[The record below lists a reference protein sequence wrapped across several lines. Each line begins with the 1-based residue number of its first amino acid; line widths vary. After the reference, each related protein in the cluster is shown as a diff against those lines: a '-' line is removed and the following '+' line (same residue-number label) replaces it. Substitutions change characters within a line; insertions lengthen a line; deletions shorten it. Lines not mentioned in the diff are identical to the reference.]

1 MPIIIIST
9 ETEQSARQIAPATAE
24 ALGYQCLGPEILAD
38 IAAECSVPQEKLA
51 QALGKVQSKFKRMR
65 AKTRSQLLALV
76 EAAVLD
82 RLTAGNIVCW
92 GLAAHLYVQ
101 GVSHA
106 VKVRL
111 LANRGQQA
119 EKTAAAQNIPVKR
132 AEKAIQDAI
141 RKQTQWSQSA
151 YDQDES
157 DPSMYDLVINLEQI
171 DPDES
176 VRTISGVAAYRK
188 FKPMTY
194 SIKTLAENALAAKV
208 KTKLLD
214 TMSDVRVQARDGKV
228 VVTSKALKRERQKK
242 AAAIKELAGQVPG
255 VEFVEVHL
263 INYVI
268 REAAESLR

>member
-1 MPIIIIST
+1 MPIIIISS
-9 ETEQSARQIAPATAE
+9 ETEEAARQIAPATAE
-24 ALGYQCLGPEILAD
+24 ALGYPCLGPEILAD
-38 IAAECSVPQEKLA
+38 IAAQSNVPEEKLT
-51 QALGKVQSKFKRMR
+51 QALGNIQSKFKRMR
-65 AKTRSQLLALV
+65 SKTRSQLLAQV
-76 EAAVLD
+76 ESAVLD
-82 RLTAGNIVCW
+82 RLMPGNIVCW
-92 GLAAHLYVQ
+92 GVAAHLYVQ

-111 LANRGQQA
+111 LANREQQA
-119 EKTAAAQNIPVKR
+119 EQMAAAQNITVKR
-132 AEKAIQDAI
+132 AEKSIQDAI
-141 RKQTQWSQSA
+141 RKQVQWSRSA
-151 YDQDES
+151 YELDET
-157 DPSMYDLVINLEQI
+157 DPSIYDLVVNLEQI
-171 DPDES
+171 DPDEA
-176 VRTISGVAAYRK
+176 VRTITGAAAYRK

-208 KTKLLD
+208 KTKLLG

-242 AAAIKELAGQVPG
+242 AAAIKELAGQVEG

>member
-1 MPIIIIST
+1 MPIIIISS
-9 ETEQSARQIAPATAE
+9 ETEEAARQVAPAVAE
-24 ALGYQCLGPEILAD
+24 ALGCPCIGPEILAG
-38 IAAECSVPQEKLA
+38 IAAECRVPDEKLA

-65 AKTRSQLLALV
+65 SKTRSQLLAHV
-76 EAAVLD
+76 ETAILD
-82 RLTAGNIVCW
+82 RLMAGDIVCW
-92 GLAAHLYVQ
+92 GVAAHLYVQ

-119 EKTAAAQNIPVKR
+119 EQMAAARNMTVKR
-132 AEKAIQDAI
+132 AEKTIQDAI
-141 RKQTQWSQSA
+141 RKRAQWSRSA

-171 DPDES
+171 EPDEAVS
-176 VRTISGVAAYRK
+176 TITGAAAYRK
-188 FKPMTY
+188 FIPMTY

-242 AAAIKELAGQVPG
+242 AAAIKQLAGQVEG

>member
-1 MPIIIIST
+1 MPIIIISS
-9 ETEQSARQIAPATAE
+9 ETAESARQIAPAAAE
-24 ALGYQCLGPEILAD
+24 ALGYQCLGPEILSD
-38 IAAECSVPQEKLA
+38 IAGECSVPEEKLT
-51 QALGKVQSKFKRMR
+51 QALGNNPSKFKRMR
-65 AKTRSQLLALV
+65 SKSRSQLLAHV

-82 RLTAGNIVCW
+82 RLMADNIVCW
-92 GLAAHLYVQ
+92 GVAAHLYVQ

-106 VKVRL
+106 MKVRL
-111 LANRGQQA
+111 LANRGHQA
-119 EKTAAAQNIPVKR
+119 EQMAAAQNMTVKR
-132 AEKAIQDAI
+132 AEKSIQDAI
-141 RKQTQWSQSA
+141 RKQAQWSQSA
-151 YDQDES
+151 YDIDES
-157 DPSMYDLVINLEQI
+157 DPAMYDLVVNLEQI
-171 DPDES
+171 DPDEA
-176 VRTISGVAAYRK
+176 VRTLVGAAAYRK

-242 AAAIKELAGQVPG
+242 AAAIKELAGRVEG

>member
-1 MPIIIIST
+1 MPIIIISS
-9 ETEQSARQIAPATAE
+9 ETEESARQIATATAE
-24 ALGYQCLGPEILAD
+24 ALGYPCLGPEILAH
-38 IAAECSVPQEKLA
+38 IAAECGIPQEKLDL
-51 QALGKVQSKFKRMR
+51 ALGHIQSKFKKMR
-65 AKTRSQLLALV
+65 SKTRSQLLAHV

-82 RLTAGNIVCW
+82 RLKAGDIVCW

-111 LANRGQQA
+111 LANRVNQA
-119 EKTAAAQNIPVKR
+119 EQLAAEQNMTVKR
-132 AEKAIQDAI
+132 AEKAIQDTI
-141 RKQTQWSQSA
+141 RKQAQWSQST

-171 DPDES
+171 DPDEA
-176 VRTISGVAAYRK
+176 VRTISGAAAYRK

>member
-1 MPIIIIST
+1 MPIIIISS
-9 ETEQSARQIAPATAE
+9 ETEESARQIAPAAAE
-24 ALGYQCLGPEILAD
+24 ALGYQCLGPEILPD
-38 IAAECSVPQEKLA
+38 IAAECSVPEEKLY
-51 QALGKVQSKFKRMR
+51 QALGHIRPTFKRMR
-65 AKTRSQLLALV
+65 AKRRAQLLAHL

-82 RLTAGNIVCW
+82 RLMADNIVCW
-92 GLAAHLYVQ
+92 GVAAHLYLQ

-106 VKVRL
+106 MKVRL
-111 LANRGQQA
+111 LADRKRQA
-119 EKTAAAQNIPVKR
+119 EKSAAEQSITTKR
-132 AEKAIQDAI
+132 AEKSIQDAI
-141 RKQTQWSQSA
+141 RKQTQWAQSA
-151 YDQDES
+151 YELDES
-157 DPSMYDLVINLEQI
+157 DPSMYDLVVNLEQI
-171 DPDES
+171 DPDEA
-176 VRTISGVAAYRK
+176 VRTITGAVAYRK

-242 AAAIKELAGQVPG
+242 AATIKELAGKVDG

>member
-1 MPIIIIST
+1 MPIIIISS
-9 ETEQSARQIAPATAE
+9 ETVESARQIAPATAE
-24 ALGYQCLGPEILAD
+24 ALGYQCLGPEILAE
-38 IAAECSVPQEKLA
+38 IAAECSVPEEKLS
-51 QALGKVQSKFKRMR
+51 QALGNNPSKFKRMR
-65 AKTRSQLLALV
+65 SKNRSQLLAHV

-82 RLTAGNIVCW
+82 RLMADNIVCW
-92 GLAAHLYVQ
+92 GVASHLYVQ

-106 VKVRL
+106 MKVRL
-111 LANRGQQA
+111 LVNREQQA
-119 EKTAAAQNIPVKR
+119 EQLAAAQNMTVKR
-132 AEKAIQDAI
+132 AEKSIQDAI

-151 YDQDES
+151 YEIDES
-157 DPSMYDLVINLEQI
+157 DPAMYDLVVNLEQI
-171 DPDES
+171 DPDEA
-176 VRTISGVAAYRK
+176 VRTITGAAAYRK

-242 AAAIKELAGQVPG
+242 AAAIKELAGQVEG

>member
-1 MPIIIIST
+1 MPIIVISS
-9 ETEQSARQIAPATAE
+9 EIEESARQIAPATAE
-24 ALGYQCLGPEILAD
+24 ALGYQCLGPEILAG
-38 IAAECSVPQEKLA
+38 IAAECSVPEEKLA
-51 QALGKVQSKFKRMR
+51 QALGNIQPKFKRMR
-65 AKTRSQLLALV
+65 SKTRSQLLARV

-82 RLTAGNIVCW
+82 RLMADNIVCW
-92 GLAAHLYVQ
+92 GVAAHLYVQ

-106 VKVRL
+106 MKVRL
-111 LANRGQQA
+111 LANQGQQA
-119 EKTAAAQNIPVKR
+119 QKMAAEQNVAIKR
-132 AEKAIQDAI
+132 AEKSIQDTI
-141 RKQTQWSQSA
+141 RKQAQWSQSA
-151 YDQDES
+151 YDLDES
-157 DPSMYDLVINLEQI
+157 DPSMYDLVVNLEQI
-171 DPDES
+171 DPDEA
-176 VRTISGVAAYRK
+176 VRTIAGAAAYRK

-208 KTKLLD
+208 KTKLLE

-242 AAAIKELAGQVPG
+242 AATIKELAGQVEG

>member
-1 MPIIIIST
+1 MPIIIISS
-9 ETEQSARQIAPATAE
+9 ETAESARQIAPAAAE
-24 ALGYQCLGPEILAD
+24 ALGYQCLGPEILSD
-38 IAAECSVPQEKLA
+38 IAAECSVPEEKLT
-51 QALGKVQSKFKRMR
+51 QALGNNPSKFKRMR
-65 AKTRSQLLALV
+65 SKSRSQLLAHV

-82 RLTAGNIVCW
+82 RLMADNIVCW
-92 GLAAHLYVQ
+92 GVAAHLYVQ

-106 VKVRL
+106 MKVRL
-111 LANRGQQA
+111 LANRGHQA
-119 EKTAAAQNIPVKR
+119 EQMAAAQNMTVKR
-132 AEKAIQDAI
+132 AEKSIQDAI
-141 RKQTQWSQSA
+141 RKQAQWSQSA
-151 YDQDES
+151 YDIDES
-157 DPSMYDLVINLEQI
+157 DPAMYDLVVNLEQI
-171 DPDES
+171 DPDEA
-176 VRTISGVAAYRK
+176 VRTLVGAAAYRK

-242 AAAIKELAGQVPG
+242 AAAIKELAGQVQG

>member
-1 MPIIIIST
+1 MPIIIISS
-9 ETEQSARQIAPATAE
+9 EAVEPARQIAQAAAD

-38 IAAECSVPQEKLA
+38 IAADCGVPKEKLT
-51 QALGKVQSKFKRMR
+51 QALGNIQSKFKRMR
-65 AKTRSQLLALV
+65 SKRRSQLLAHV

-82 RLTAGNIVCW
+82 RLTADNIVCW
-92 GLAAHLYVQ
+92 GVAAHLYVQ

-106 VKVRL
+106 MKVRL

-119 EKTAAAQNIPVKR
+119 KKMAVEQSITVKR
-132 AEKAIQDAI
+132 AEKSIQDGI
-141 RKQTQWSQSA
+141 RKQAQWSQSA
-151 YDQDES
+151 YGLDES
-157 DPSMYDLVINLEQI
+157 DPSIYDLVVNLEQI
-171 DPDES
+171 DPDEA
-176 VRTISGVAAYRK
+176 VRTIAGAAAYRK

-208 KTKLLD
+208 KTKLLE
-214 TMSDVRVQARDGKV
+214 TLSDVRVQARDGRV

-242 AAAIKELAGQVPG
+242 AATIKEVAGQVEG